1 MKKLLVF
8 GALAIASVALSASA
22 NAQGI
27 YLGFGNGP
35 GYYGGYPGGYNG
47 GYRSYS
53 RSYSYDDA
61 YAQDDR
67 QCRVVRIKQ
76 GHRYRLVR
84 RCW

>member
-1 MKKLLVF
+1 MKKLLVI

-22 NAQGI
+22 NAQGV

-35 GYYGGYPGGYNG
+35 GYYGGQGGYNG

-53 RSYSYDDA
+53 RSYSYGDA
-61 YAQDDR
+61 YAQDYR

-76 GHRYRLVR
+76 GHHYRSVR